1 MSFAVGLNLKKSY
14 LKRKEE
20 KMRNNPNIGCVI
32 VPLVLITFGGLYLLS
47 TYVDK
52 SVQLPIGFV
61 FAVVL
66 GAVAI
71 FARLFRVNVS
81 KR

>member
-1 MSFAVGLNLKKSY
+1 MKS
-14 LKRKEE
+14 
-20 KMRNNPNIGCVI
+20 NSGIGCVI

-52 SVQLPIGFV
+52 SVQWQIGIV

-66 GAVAI
+66 ATVAI
-71 FARLFRVNVS
+71 FARFFSVKVS